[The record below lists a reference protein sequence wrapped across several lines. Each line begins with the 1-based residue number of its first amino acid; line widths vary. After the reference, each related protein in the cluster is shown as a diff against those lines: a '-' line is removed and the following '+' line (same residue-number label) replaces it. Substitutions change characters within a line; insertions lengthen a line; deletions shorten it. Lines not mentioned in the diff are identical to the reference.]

1 MLNFI
6 IFIIVLLIISTVFER
21 WLKKKLKIK
30 KSKWSLYKGVNKFQ
44 RWTEMAM
51 IIAFLISVWFV
62 DNPTSWLIG
71 YFLISL
77 SFRAFMEWKYKR
89 EEKEYILTLCSIF
102 IYLFV
107 LVPSFYFIN
116 NI

>member
-1 MLNFI
+1 MLNYI
-6 IFIIVLLIISTVFER
+6 IFIIVLLIIAIVLER
-21 WLKKKLKIK
+21 WLKKKLKID
-30 KSKWSLYKGVNKFQ
+30 KSKWSFYKGVNPFQ

-51 IIAFLISVWFV
+51 IIAFLISIWFV

-89 EEKEYILTLCSIF
+89 EEKEYILTLCSMF

-107 LVPSFYFIN
+107 LVIGFYLI
-116 NI
+116 